1 MAPYSTREQ
10 ILQQLHGQTVRVPDL
25 KPLYASWPHHVNPA
39 QSAVTETVQYVLE
52 NHSMSKA
59 VEMKL
64 KRANLGLLIASWY
77 PFASA
82 QTLKDITYFVCWM
95 YVVDDAVVDKV
106 SWPGSDNEKAFEA
119 AYNDI
124 MTFVGSSLEITEHTT
139 GHNPHSTIEA
149 VSSFAPIARVL
160 CRSYTYQQRLRVYT
174 SCKLTIDGYRTEQQ
188 LRLSGHPPTWS
199 QYYAYREGSSC
210 ISMCVA
216 MIELAS
222 NLHLPDYIVNSPE
235 VQDLWRETTV
245 NCWLANDIL
254 SAKKE
259 MNEGFIE
266 NAVVL
271 LARETEKAQ
280 DGMDA
285 TVQMLVE
292 SIARFDGLAK
302 VVEGKFC
309 GDDRTTAGELRN
321 GDRKSEDVNGT
332 LKDSADTIAYQ
343 FRRFVEGCR
352 CLATG
357 SLYWSLVSARYGLAG
372 LPVDE
377 NGGMTFIIGT

>member
-1 MAPYSTREQ
+1 MT
-10 ILQQLHGQTVRVPDL
+10 
-25 KPLYASWPHHVNPA
+25 
-39 QSAVTETVQYVLE
+39 
-52 NHSMSKA
+52 KA

-119 AYNDI
+119 AHNDI
-124 MTFVGSSLEITEHTT
+124 MAFVGSSLKVAGYTPDQT
-139 GHNPHSTIEA
+139 PHSTIEA

-160 CRSYTYQQRLRVYT
+160 CRGYSHQQRLRFYH
-174 SCKLTIDGYRTEQQ
+174 SSRLTMDGYRTEQQ
-188 LRLSGHPPTWS
+188 FRLSGHPPTWS
-199 QYYAYREGSSC
+199 QYHAYRQGSSC

-216 MIELAS
+216 TTELAS
-222 NLHLPDYIVNSPE
+222 DLHLPEYVVNSPE

-259 MNEGFIE
+259 MNDGFIE

-271 LARETEKAQ
+271 LSRETGSVQ
-280 DGMDA
+280 DAMDA

-302 VVEGKFC
+302 DVEGKFC

-343 FRRFVEGCR
+343 VRKFVQGCR